1 MYPLIEMVIIMDF
14 PQILFMYIFA
24 AFKKVFSTLPLFLFT
39 ITRKTLSFK
48 IVYFCLRVKL
58 INEKSK
64 FWSQSTENQK
74 GQIGSHTENCCV
86 NKMNWFLWATKN
98 NHFW

>member
-14 PQILFMYIFA
+14 RQILCIYIFA
-24 AFKKVFSTLPLFLFT
+24 AFKKVFLTLLLFLFK

-48 IVYFCLRVKL
+48 IVYFCLRLYL

-74 GQIGSHTENCCV
+74 GHIGSHTENKC
-86 NKMNWFLWATKN
+86 K
-98 NHFW
+98 